1 MIKKI
6 INFIT
11 VEIWRIPSASLS
23 ATKSFFLN
31 QTRVIILSLRGFS
44 ESKCSFR
51 ASALTFFTLLSVV
64 PVIAILFAIARGFG
78 YQMVVQNYVVDK
90 LQNHPDIAQNIIN
103 FANSYLETI
112 KGGAIAFVGI
122 IILLW
127 ITIKLLSNVEI
138 SFNDIWG
145 IKKQRGFANR
155 ISNYLTVI
163 LVCPVLIIA
172 SSSLTVFINTKIQA
186 LSQNI
191 SLVNTISPFIFSIL
205 KLTPYCLVWLLF
217 IFIYF
222 VVPNTRVNIKSA
234 LCGGLIAGTI
244 YQITQFI
251 YIRFQIGVS
260 NFNAIYGSFAA
271 LPLFLVW
278 IQVSWLIVL
287 LGAEISFAHQNVHTY
302 EFEPDC
308 LNISNSFKLL
318 LTLGI
323 LRLLVKNFQKH
334 EPPWPAEHISD
345 HLGIP
350 IRLTRQILQDL
361 TGAGLISLCSLDG
374 EEKNGYQPGQDPDL
388 LTISYITETLNQHG
402 NNHIEI
408 IKFNELQNISAHL
421 ETLRET
427 VKHSPANVL
436 LKNI

>member
-11 VEIWRIPSASLS
+11 VDIWRIPSASLS

-51 ASALTFFTLLSVV
+51 ASALTFFTLLSIV
-64 PVIAILFAIARGFG
+64 PIIAIVFAIARGFG

-122 IILLW
+122 ITLLW
-127 ITIKLLSNVEI
+127 LTIKLLSNVEI

-145 IKKQRGFANR
+145 IKKHRGFATR
-155 ISNYLTVI
+155 VSNYITVI
-163 LVCPVLIIA
+163 LVCPVLVIA
-172 SSSLTVFINTKIQA
+172 SSSLTVFINAKIQA
-186 LSQNI
+186 LSENVA
-191 SLVNTISPFIFSIL
+191 LVQTISPFIFFIVRLS
-205 KLTPYCLVWLLF
+205 PYCLVWLLF
-217 IFIYF
+217 VFIYF
-222 VVPNTRVNIKSA
+222 AIPNTKVNFKSA

-244 YQITQFI
+244 YQVTQFI
-251 YIRFQIGVS
+251 YIRFQVGVS

-308 LNISNSFKLL
+308 LSISNSFKMLL
-318 LTLGI
+318 ALGI
-323 LRLLVKNFQKH
+323 IRLLVKNFQKH
-334 EPPWPAEHISD
+334 EPPWPAEHIAD
-345 HLGIP
+345 YLGIP

-361 TGAGLISLCSLDG
+361 TEAGLISLCSLDG
-374 EEKNGYQPGQDPDL
+374 EEKNGYQPAQDPDI
-388 LTISYITETLNQHG
+388 LTIGYVIDTLNQYG
-402 NNHIEI
+402 NNHIHI

-421 ETLRET
+421 EILGET
-427 VKHSPANVL
+427 VKYSPANVL